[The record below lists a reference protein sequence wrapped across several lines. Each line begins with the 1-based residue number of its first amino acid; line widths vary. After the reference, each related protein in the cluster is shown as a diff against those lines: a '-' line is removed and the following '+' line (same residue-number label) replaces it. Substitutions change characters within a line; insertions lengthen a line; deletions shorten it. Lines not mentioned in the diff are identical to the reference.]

1 MEMKKIYLDTN
12 FWIYHVSGDL
22 PDSVTQRILEFCI
35 DKKVSVF
42 TSSLSV
48 TECLVLPIRE
58 KDETTKKAFDLLF
71 SKLEN
76 IKVVDFTKEIAKTA
90 AQLRANHNVST
101 PDAIHLATAISEGVK
116 MFITNDK
123 RLKKVKEL
131 EIVSIK
137 SFIDMLP
144 KMF

>member
-1 MEMKKIYLDTN
+1 MELKKIYLDTN
-12 FWIYHVSGDL
+12 FWIYHVSGGL
-22 PDSVTQRILEFCI
+22 PDFVTQRILELCI

-58 KDETTKKAFDLLF
+58 KDEATKKAFDLLF

-76 IKVVDFTKEIAKTA
+76 IKVVNFTKEIAKTA
-90 AQLRANHNVST
+90 AQLRANYNVST
-101 PDAIHLATAISEGVK
+101 PDAIHLATAINQGVE
-116 MFITNDK
+116 MFVTNDK

-131 EIVSIK
+131 NIISVK
-137 SFIDMLP
+137 ALIDMF
-144 KMF
+144 KVS